1 MMTKV
6 PEAQPLQIEEGRK
19 MTDRTAT
26 LTFSDGTSPVTFPLL
41 AGKIGPDVID
51 IRTLYTKTG
60 KFTYDP
66 GFLSTAACSSAITYI
81 DGDKGELLYR
91 GYPIEELAVRCNYLE
106 VCYLL
111 LYGELPTAKQK
122 EEFVDVVT
130 HHTMVNEQMQFFM
143 RGFRRDAHPM
153 AVLTGMVGA
162 LSAFYPDSINVHDAR
177 QRDISAHRLIAKMP
191 TLVAMT
197 YKYSVGQ
204 PYMYPRNDLSYTGNF
219 MRMMFATPCE
229 DYKVKDVLVRALD
242 RIFILHADH
251 EQNASTSTVRLC
263 ASSGTNPFAAIAAG
277 VACLWGPAHGGAN
290 EAALNMLYD
299 IQKEGGV
306 AKIGDFIA
314 KVKDKNSNVR
324 LMGFG
329 HRVYKNYDPRA
340 KLMRETCYEVLD
352 ELGLGDDP
360 LFKLAMALEKIA
372 LEDDYFVS
380 RKLYP
385 NVDFYSGIVQKAI
398 GIPVSLFTA
407 IFAVART
414 VGWIAQLNEMV
425 SDPEYKIGRPR
436 QLFTGSTRRS
446 VPPIEKR

>member
-1 MMTKV
+1 
-6 PEAQPLQIEEGRK
+6 

-26 LTFSDGTSPVTFPLL
+26 LQFSDGAPSVTFPVLSGTL
-41 AGKIGPDVID
+41 GPDVVD
-51 IRTLYTKTG
+51 IRTLYSKTG
-60 KFTYDP
+60 RFTYDP
-66 GFLSTAACSSAITYI
+66 GFMSTAACSSAITYI

-91 GYPIEELAVRCNYLE
+91 GYPIEELAVKCDYLE

-111 LYGELPTAKQK
+111 LYGELPNA
-122 EEFVDVVT
+122 EEKRKFVGVVSR
-130 HHTMVNEQMQFFM
+130 HTMVNEQMQFFM

-162 LSAFYPDSINVHDAR
+162 MSAFYPDSINLDDAQ
-177 QRDISAHRLIAKMP
+177 QRDISAHRLIAKIP
-191 TLVAMT
+191 TLIAMA

-204 PYMYPRNDLSYTGNF
+204 PYVYPRNELSYAANF

-229 DYKVKDVLVRALD
+229 DYSVNDVLVRALD

-299 IQKEGGV
+299 IQSQGGM
-306 AKIGDFIA
+306 AKIGEFIA
-314 KVKDKNSNVR
+314 KVKDKNSTVR

-340 KLMRETCYEVLD
+340 QLMRETCYEVLG

-360 LFKLAMALEKIA
+360 LFKLAMGLEKIA
-372 LEDDYFVS
+372 LEDDYFVQ

-398 GIPVSLFTA
+398 GIPVPLFTA
-407 IFAVART
+407 IFALART
-414 VGWIAQLNEMV
+414 VGWIAQLNEMIA
-425 SDPEYKIGRPR
+425 DPEYKIGRPR
-436 QLFTGSTRRS
+436 QLFTGATRRS
-446 VPPIEKR
+446 VKPIEQR

>member
-1 MMTKV
+1 
-6 PEAQPLQIEEGRK
+6 
-19 MTDRTAT
+19 MTDHNAT
-26 LTFSDGTSPVTFPLL
+26 LTFSDGTAPVTVPLL
-41 AGKIGPDVID
+41 NGTIGPDVID

-60 KFTYDP
+60 KFTSAP
-66 GFLSTAACSSAITYI
+66 GFLSTAACGSATPYI

-91 GYPIEELAVRCNYLE
+91 GYPIEELAVKCDYLE

-111 LYGELPTAKQK
+111 LYGELPTAKQRDD
-122 EEFVDVVT
+122 FVNVVT

-162 LSAFYPDSINVHDAR
+162 LSAFYPESSNAHVAG
-177 QRDISAHRLIAKMP
+177 QRDISAHRLIAMVP
-191 TLVAMT
+191 TLVAMA

-290 EAALNMLYD
+290 EACLNVLYD
-299 IQKEGGV
+299 IQKQGGV
-306 AKIGDFIA
+306 AKIGEFVA
-314 KVKDKNSNVR
+314 RFKDKNSGVK

-340 KLMRETCYEVLD
+340 NPARETCYEVLNAT
-352 ELGLGDDP
+352 GMGDDP
-360 LFKLAMALEKIA
+360 L
-372 LEDDYFVS
+372 
-380 RKLYP
+380 
-385 NVDFYSGIVQKAI
+385 
-398 GIPVSLFTA
+398 
-407 IFAVART
+407 
-414 VGWIAQLNEMV
+414 
-425 SDPEYKIGRPR
+425 
-436 QLFTGSTRRS
+436 
-446 VPPIEKR
+446 